1 MSEGIRRPSNSP
13 WRAQVLVT
21 SGENQ
26 KRRMVI
32 DYSHT
37 INRFTELDAYP
48 LPNIDE
54 MVNNIARYKVFS
66 TLDLK
71 SAYHQVAIRE
81 EERPYTAFEAGGKL
95 YEFSRIPFGV
105 EKWSQ
110 LFQRVLDEIL
120 KKEKV
125 SGSFAYVDNVTV
137 CGETEEEHDQ
147 NLTEV
152 LKVAEEYNLTLN
164 HNKSSLR
171 MTMGLLAHYSRW
183 IPKFSEKIL
192 PLTQANGFPLST
204 EALLALG
211 NLKKDIASAV
221 VTAIDP
227 SSLFTVETDASD
239 HAIAA
244 TLTQN
249 DCPVAFFSRTLTRS
263 EQGHSSVEKEAYAIV
278 EALGKWR
285 HYLIGH
291 HFKLIT
297 DQRSVKFM
305 FDSKSNSKIK
315 NDKIARLNLDFKG
328 PVPSQSRNK
337 YLLTVVDEFSRFPF
351 VFPCADM
358 TTRTVISCL
367 VQLFALFGMPAYIHT
382 DRGACFMSEEL
393 KDFLMKKGVAT
404 SRTTPYNPKG
414 NGQAEKYNGVIW
426 KTLTLALKTRNLDV
440 SQWETVLPDA
450 LHCIRSLLC
459 TSMNCTPHERLFLHS
474 RRSTTGQSLPTWLI
488 QGGPA
493 LLRRHV
499 RYNKND
505 PLVDE
510 VEIVEANPKYA
521 HVKLPDGRVTTVSL
535 RHLAPMASDN
545 RESTDAGVPVSQ
557 SEVPEELS
565 VANAPQEIGRGL
577 SHVDIASQHD
587 TLQES
592 HTVPQQVASPPP
604 LRSIGQ
610 ALASATRPQFIHDDD
625 HVFGSRWLMDQLN
638 KLDFCVG
645 MDEVT
650 KYKQSAMAN
659 DIYDKEVS
667 KLAES
672 FTQRSADN
680 VDHNVRTLNGKG
692 SV

>member
-1 MSEGIRRPSNSP
+1 MDFGGEKPPLKICSLG
-13 WRAQVLVT
+13 VVKVT
-21 SGENQ
+21 PPFLFKNLTPDCKPVANKS
-26 KRRMVI
+26 RL
-32 DYSHT
+32 YSLSDKKF
-37 INRFTELDAYP
+37 IEAETERC
-48 LPNIDE
+48 N
-54 MVNNIARYKVFS
+54 K
-66 TLDLK
+66 
-71 SAYHQVAIRE
+71 RE
-81 EERPYTAFEAGGKL
+81 EEKPYTAFEAGGKL

-105 EKWSQ
+105 KNGVAA
-110 LFQRVLDEIL
+110 FQRVLDEIL
-120 KKEKV
+120 KKEKNKCDFKV
-125 SGSFAYVDNVTV
+125 RSIKLLGYSVTD
-137 CGETEEEHDQ
+137 GEIKPDPERLQ
-147 NLTEV
+147 PLWNLSPP
-152 LKVAEEYNLTLN
+152 KDAA
-164 HNKSSLR
+164 SLC

-183 IPKFSEKIL
+183 IPKFSEKIC

-249 DCPVAFFSRTLTRS
+249 DRPVAFFSRTLTRS

-278 EALGKWR
+278 EALRKWR

-315 NDKIARLNLDFKG
+315 NDKITRWRVELSCFHYVIVYHPGTENIPTDALSRICGATTSDKLQELHGILCHPGISRMMHFVQGRNLPYSVEEVRKITTSCQVCLELKPQFIKSSGQLIKATQPFERLNLDFKG

-358 TTRTVISCL
+358 TTRTVIGCL

-414 NGQAEKYNGVIW
+414 NGQAEKYNGIIW

-450 LHCIRSLLC
+450 LHCICSLLC
-459 TSMNCTPHERLFLHS
+459 TSTYS
-474 RRSTTGQSLPTWLI
+474 RT
-488 QGGPA
+488 
-493 LLRRHV
+493 
-499 RYNKND
+499 
-505 PLVDE
+505 
-510 VEIVEANPKYA
+510 
-521 HVKLPDGRVTTVSL
+521 
-535 RHLAPMASDN
+535 ASDN

-565 VANAPQEIGRGL
+565 VANAPQEIARGL

-592 HTVPQQVASPPP
+592 RTVPQQVASPPP
-604 LRSIGQ
+604 LRRSERVRQ
-610 ALASATRPQFIHDDD
+610 PP
-625 HVFGSRWLMDQLN
+625 
-638 KLDFCVG
+638 
-645 MDEVT
+645 
-650 KYKQSAMAN
+650 KYLQ
-659 DIYDKEVS
+659 DYS
-667 KLAES
+667 K
-672 FTQRSADN
+672 
-680 VDHNVRTLNGKG
+680 
-692 SV
+692 